1 MSPSHWPQRERG
13 YLVPQPQYKASG
25 PSLARVTGLANHCAR
40 ERGHTNRLVASTQN
54 PSWGRMEPAW
64 EAASLWTG
72 TTIQVP
78 PSGFSSSWLPQ
89 CLDCFVHSL
98 TFIVSLP
105 FPLLGDKPDH
115 PQTSCTPW
123 QHTLPKSPKHPGKG
137 LLRQAPLTSGV
148 LSGPV
153 SRRQGWGHC
162 SLCPLLGVYCVL
174 FLGPFSWESFKQ
186 DP

>member
-54 PSWGRMEPAW
+54 HSWGRMEPAW

-72 TTIQVP
+72 STIQVP

-115 PQTSCTPW
+115 PQTKLYTMAAHVTKEP
-123 QHTLPKSPKHPGKG
+123 
-137 LLRQAPLTSGV
+137 QASREGALET
-148 LSGPV
+148 GPIDV
-153 SRRQGWGHC
+153 RC
-162 SLCPLLGVYCVL
+162 SFWASQP
-174 FLGPFSWESFKQ
+174 
-186 DP
+186 